1 MNKKIIL
8 IFIFFI
14 SFMCFSQL
22 TVQNCIEYKLLWLG
36 ENYKSFSFSSDNN
49 NLSLL
54 TDNIDFKEGD
64 LNYLADKQHP
74 KFLVN
79 YNRNEDT
86 FYQENAFVGKND
98 KLKYKLAIDKIKPI
112 NWAITKEVKNILGYN
127 CHKATAEI
135 RGRKWE
141 VWFTSEIPNPIFPWK
156 LKDTPG
162 AILEAYDS
170 EKNFYFNATKIS
182 LNKNYV
188 LPKKLES
195 YFINENN
202 SETVSYLDAFDADT
216 EQLKEWQSQQIANM
230 NQSIPHGQIPSPRS
244 ASFEL
249 SIE

>member
-1 MNKKIIL
+1 MNNKVL
-8 IFIFFI
+8 VLFIFLI
-14 SFMCFSQL
+14 NLNCFSQI
-22 TVQNCIEYKLLWLG
+22 TVQNSIEYKLVWLG
-36 ENYKSFSFSSDNN
+36 ENYKAFSFSSENN

-54 TDNIDFKEGD
+54 TDDIDVKEGD
-64 LNYLADKQHP
+64 LNYIVYKQHP

-79 YNRNEDT
+79 YNRDEDS
-86 FYQENAFVGKND
+86 FYQKNTFVGKNEN
-98 KLKYKLAIDKIKPI
+98 LKYDLSVDKIKPI
-112 NWAITKEVKNILGYN
+112 VWTTIKETKNILGYN
-127 CHKATAEI
+127 CHKAIAEI

-170 EKNFYFNATKIS
+170 GKNFHFTATKIL

-188 LPKKLES
+188 LPKKIES
-195 YFINENN
+195 YFINVKD
-202 SETVSYLDAFDADT
+202 SATVSYLDVFNADT

-230 NQSIPHGQIPSPRS
+230 NQNVPHGQIPSPRA

-249 SIE
+249 NFE